1 MTAAS
6 ATQLGPLR
14 VVGIGQLVLSAD
26 PRETIIT
33 YALGSCLGVTAYD
46 RVARVGALVHVQLPM
61 TPAHA
66 EEAAQWPAKF
76 VETGVAQMFRDLYAR
91 GARKERVEL
100 RVAGG
105 ARTTGEAVDE
115 CFEIG
120 RRNIV
125 ALKKVLWQNGV
136 LLKAHDVGGTAF
148 RTISLRIDDGM
159 VVLATQTASRP
170 LGGDLCP

>member
-1 MTAAS
+1 MS
-6 ATQLGPLR
+6 ALR
-14 VVGIGQLVLSAD
+14 VVGIGQLAVSTD
-26 PRETIIT
+26 PGETIIT

-46 RVARVGALVHVQLPM
+46 RTARVGALVHVQLPLS
-61 TPAHA
+61 PQHA
-66 EEAAQWPAKF
+66 DEATRWPAKF
-76 VETGVAQMFRDLYAR
+76 VETGVALMFREMYAR

-120 RRNIV
+120 RRNVV

-136 LLKAHDVGGTAF
+136 LLRAQEVGGT
-148 RTISLRIDDGM
+148 TYKTVSLRVEDGM
-159 VVLATQTASRP
+159 VMLATPTCSRA
-170 LGGDLCP
+170 LGGDLSCP